1 MNSIEQLIQRKL
13 GIALD
18 EEKRRIAKTLILPEA
33 MTLTTNAGA
42 KPAKPVPPG
51 GAPTGAPKPAAT
63 AGSGTPNPQAAEA
76 KKQKN
81 QAQADQLKQK
91 ASAMQKQAQAVQAE
105 PVNED
110 FSSIG
115 HGDHVTIKTPQGQ
128 TQKGKAVMRGP
139 HGWVLNLG
147 GKHGTPG
154 IASEKNYLSHR
165 KAATKKKVTESE
177 DSFPLMKKSVPAFQ
191 KSTPKTYPERKPPTA
206 VAHEWKDRLPK
217 YGFKKVA
224 DHGGFDHY
232 EHKSNPNEKI
242 KLSQTN
248 QDYKHTN
255 GKDVRGQSGPNQ
267 HSFDVHMFDEFE

>member
-13 GIALD
+13 GKALD

-33 MTLTTNAGA
+33 VTLTTNAGA
-42 KPAKPVPPG
+42 QPAKPVPPG
-51 GAPTGAPKPAAT
+51 GAAGAPKPAAS

-91 ASAMQKQAQAVQAE
+91 AAAMQKQAQAVQAE

-110 FSSIG
+110 FGSIG
-115 HGDHVTIKTPQGQ
+115 HGDHVTIKTPHGQ

-154 IASEKNYLSHR
+154 IASEKNYISHR
-165 KAATKKKVTESE
+165 KAAKKKVTEGE
-177 DSFPLMKKSVPAFQ
+177 EFPLMRKSIPAFQ
-191 KSTPKTYPERKPPTA
+191 KSLPKKYPERKELPS
-206 VAHEWKDRLPK
+206 VASEWKDKLPA
-217 YGFKKVA
+217 YGFKKVGE
-224 DHGGFDHY
+224 HGGMHHY
-232 EHKSNPNEKI
+232 EHKNNPNEKI
-242 KLSQTN
+242 QLSTTN

-267 HSFDVHMFDEFE
+267 HSFGVHMFDEYE